1 MEVKFLNKE
10 NTKVEKT
17 EGGFLNVTIDG
28 KLYENI
34 QLVRTFPF
42 TAPNQY
48 ISLQLSDE
56 DAEEI
61 GIIEDLEKDFSGAEK
76 DVLLEQ
82 LAIRYFTPVIK
93 KVISVKDQA
102 GCSYFEVET
111 DAGPCK
117 FVIRSNENAFI
128 KLTENRVLIEDLENN
143 RYEIPDL
150 RRLTTKERKKLDIF
164 L

>member
-1 MEVKFLNKE
+1 MNGK
-10 NTKVEKT
+10 NTEVEKT
-17 EGGFLNVTIDG
+17 SGGFLNIKTG
-28 KLYENI
+28 GALYENV

-42 TAPNQY
+42 TAPDQY
-48 ISLQLSDE
+48 ISVRMSDE

-61 GIIEDLEKDFSGAEK
+61 GMIEDLEKDFSGSQKEILA
-76 DVLLEQ
+76 DQ
-82 LAIRYFTPVIK
+82 LAVRYFTPVIK
-93 KVISVKDQA
+93 KIISIRDQA
-102 GCSYFEVET
+102 GCSYFEAET